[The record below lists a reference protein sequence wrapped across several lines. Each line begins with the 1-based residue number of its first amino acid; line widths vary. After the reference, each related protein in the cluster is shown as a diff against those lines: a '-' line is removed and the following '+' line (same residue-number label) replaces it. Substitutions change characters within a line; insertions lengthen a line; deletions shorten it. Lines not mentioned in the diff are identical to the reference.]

1 MSTKFLITP
10 KRKNSLIKQEFYKKG
25 KQSFYIE
32 SKWNECSILLDK
44 KPKSKIVDGKKVT
57 IFKNMSFKDGEYN
70 YKKRLVI
77 PDDVSAEDK
86 KILRK
91 KFKDFSF
98 YSIDD
103 YGWKQSKEIFTLL
116 SEFDIKEVPV
126 HQLTLFSSENEYLV
140 MKITKEKFNEYKD
153 NGMPYEDYLEF
164 DGETEVSAPN
174 FDERVS
180 LSIDD
185 IDIPNIQ
192 ELLQLKYN
200 EAIKQYQNSNPVVK
214 KSKKKIKSADLVYA
228 VIEER
233 WIKRSWRSLTI
244 YEEFDID
251 KLVINISRDDVFG
264 RDYYVETFTLLY
276 GEEEFEFL
284 ENYGVDSSSACLITS
299 NGDEYGFDILD
310 EDFDEDEDEEDFD
323 E

>member
-1 MSTKFLITP
+1 MTTKFLITP

-44 KPKSKIVDGKKVT
+44 KPKSKIVDGKKIT
-57 IFKNMSFKDGEYN
+57 SLKNVNFKDGRFNE
-70 YKKRLVI
+70 KERLVI

-86 KILRK
+86 KIIRK

-103 YGWKQSKEIFTLL
+103 YGWKQSKEIYTLL
-116 SEFDIKEVPV
+116 GEFDIKEVPV
-126 HQLTLFSSENEYLV
+126 NQLTLFSSENEYLV

-153 NGMPYEDYLEF
+153 NGMPYEDYNEF
-164 DGETEVSAPN
+164 EGETEVCAPN

-180 LSIDD
+180 LSIDGE
-185 IDIPNIQ
+185 DIPNIY

-200 EAIKQYQNSNPVVK
+200 EAVKQYQNKNPVVK
-214 KSKKKIKSADLVYA
+214 KSKKKIKGSDLEYA
-228 VIEER
+228 VIDER
-233 WIKRSWRSLTI
+233 WIKRSEYFLTI

-251 KLVINISRDDVFG
+251 KLVINVSRDDVFG
-264 RDYYVETFTLLY
+264 RDYYVETFTLSY

-284 ENYGVDSSSACLITS
+284 ENSGVDVSSACLITS
-299 NGDEYGFDILD
+299 NGNEYSFDVLD
-310 EDFDEDEDEEDFD
+310 EEFDDGDEQDDED
-323 E
+323 